1 MSEKKAKIKDV
12 CKQIYLTVLEEG
24 DENSISLWATISNIV
39 NASYN
44 EGYEDG
50 QQKRETTRGGF

>member
-1 MSEKKAKIKDV
+1 MQEKDL
-12 CKQIYLTVLEEG
+12 CRQIYLKELEEG
-24 DENSISLWATISNIV
+24 DENSISLWATISSIV

-50 QQKRETTRGGF
+50 QQKREITKS

>member
-1 MSEKKAKIKDV
+1 MLKKDL
-12 CKQIYLTVLEEG
+12 CRQIYLKELEEG
-24 DENSISLWATISNIV
+24 DENSISLWAIISSIV

-50 QQKRETTRGGF
+50 QQKRENTKT